1 MRSTKGQKRD
11 QQALEARR
19 LAALELLES
28 GEKPAAIARK
38 LKTTCQSV
46 CRWRDAARA
55 GGAKALR
62 SGRVGRKPKV
72 TDAQLEAV
80 TAALVRGPRA
90 NGVAAD
96 LWTLPRVAKVIQ
108 RICGVRYGVS
118 GVWYVLGRLGWS
130 VQRPAR
136 QAKQRDQDQ
145 VDAWLKAGWRA
156 VKKTPDARGE

>member
-1 MRSTKGQKRD
+1 M
-11 QQALEARR
+11 
-19 LAALELLES
+19 AALELLDA

-62 SGRVGRKPKV
+62 SAGRLGRKPKMSE
-72 TDAQLEAV
+72 AHLEAV

-108 RICGVRYGVS
+108 RICGVRYGAS

-130 VQRPAR
+130 AQRPAR
-136 QAKQRDQDQ
+136 QAKQRDQEQ

-156 VKKTPDARGE
+156 VKKTPGAREE